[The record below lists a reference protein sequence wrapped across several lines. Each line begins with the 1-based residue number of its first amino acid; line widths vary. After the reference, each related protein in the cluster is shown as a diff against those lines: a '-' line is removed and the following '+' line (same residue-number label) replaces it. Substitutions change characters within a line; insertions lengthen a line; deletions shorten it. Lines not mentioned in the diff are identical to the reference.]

1 MALDVGD
8 KTVGVAVSDELGL
21 TANPLTVIRRGASEK
36 ADLKAVVELIEREQ
50 VSKVVV
56 GIPTLLDGTEGI
68 QAGKVRIFRDKLARR
83 IKVPV
88 VDWDE
93 SMTTV
98 EAEDMLLE
106 FDVSRQKRRKI
117 IDKVAAANILQSYLA
132 AQE

>member
-1 MALDVGD
+1 
-8 KTVGVAVSDELGL
+8 
-21 TANPLTVIRRGASEK
+21 VIRRGVSEK
-36 ADLKAVVELIEREQ
+36 ADLRAVEELVVREQ
-50 VSKVVV
+50 VAKVVV
-56 GIPTLLDGTEGI
+56 GIPTMLDGTEGI
-68 QAGKVRIFRDKLARR
+68 QAGKVRVFRDKLARR
-83 IKVPV
+83 LRVPV